1 MQIMYAAGIMQLTAL
16 L

>member
-1 MQIMYAAGIMQLTAL
+1 MQLTAL